1 MIYYLQRECN
11 LQTAI
16 PTGGILQFDT
26 PVALNATNP
35 STATEVLQYQEDGS
49 IDIVSPGTYA
59 VFWFVTGMTGFATD
73 GQSYGLKRM
82 DYSGEIPGWAVLA
95 KSTNHIKNSSTPGF
109 SLVMVSDEE
118 ISEYEKA
125 TIALFNTA
133 DEAIKLTFFSP
144 KAGILIFGLDLD
156 ALEDRLSGINQEIAD
171 LFLQLQSIE
180 DFVRLS
186 AVTEVWSLSADL
198 SGLGVAVINSGY
210 TYNFWGIG
218 TLNHQQTL
226 ESGETYYLIESS
238 QFQPLTLYQGSSTIG
253 TLWIETPAPASSVY
267 SIPVRFDGSGIYF
280 TPSTTISNL
289 PVGTTFK
296 FTQALILV

>member
-1 MIYYLQRECN
+1 MIYYLQRERN
-11 LQTAI
+11 LQAAI
-16 PTGGILQFDT
+16 PSNGILQFDT
-26 PVALNATNP
+26 PVALNATNSSQP
-35 STATEVLQYQEDGS
+35 TEALQYQEDGS

-73 GQSYGLKRM
+73 GQSYGLKRR
-82 DYSGEIPGWAVLA
+82 DYSEETPAWQLLA
-95 KSTNHIKNSSTPGF
+95 KSTNQIKNSSTPGF
-109 SLVMVSDEE
+109 SLIEVSDEE
-118 ISEYEKA
+118 INEYEKA

-133 DEAIKLTFFSP
+133 DNAAELTFFSP
-144 KAGILIFGLDLD
+144 KAGILVFGLDLD
-156 ALEDRLSGINQEIAD
+156 ALENRLDGIDQEIGD

-186 AVTEVWSLSADL
+186 AVTEVWSLSPDL

-226 ESGETYYLIESS
+226 NSGETYYLIESS

-253 TLWIETPAPASSVY
+253 TLWIETPASSVY